1 MSEIYQIDIKAEDYP
16 AGCWLDGNLSFLINN
31 DDGIYKIFDY
41 AKKFREIHLAS
52 QILLNAESVGARLN
66 KLDRHP
72 DYPFM
77 QCVEVFYKPRKW
89 WQKLMFWKKKEIQG
103 YLFKRIE

>member
-16 AGCWLDGNLSFLINN
+16 LLINN
-31 DDGIYKIFDY
+31 DNGIYKMIDY
-41 AKKFREIHLAS
+41 AKRFGKSHLAS
-52 QILLNAESVGARLN
+52 QILLNAESVGIRLD

-89 WQKLMFWKKKEIQG
+89 LQKLMFWKKKEIQG
-103 YLFKRIE
+103 YLFKRVE